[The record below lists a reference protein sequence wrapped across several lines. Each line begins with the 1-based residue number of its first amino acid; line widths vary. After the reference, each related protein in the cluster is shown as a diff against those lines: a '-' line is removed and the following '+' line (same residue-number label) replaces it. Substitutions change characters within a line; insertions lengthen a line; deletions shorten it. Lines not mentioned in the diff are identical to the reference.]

1 MPGVGKEVNKC
12 SEFIYRGAEA
22 ARKLS
27 LEKVATFED
36 YSNECLI
43 SRTSG
48 PGFRFTH

>member
-27 LEKVATFED
+27 LEKVAKRLLKTTQM
-36 YSNECLI
+36 NV
-43 SRTSG
+43 
-48 PGFRFTH
+48 